1 MDNVKAQKLS
11 YIVNTVLLLM
21 VLGLWAFFYMCKA
34 RFLVYFSIPTTCV
47 YLVNYILIKTR
58 KLDIFVWLTYFW
70 IVLYMGVTTVCLG
83 FNMGFHL
90 YSMSLILVLFCT
102 DYMAYKLKAS
112 PTRVLLISIGIAL
125 VYICSTTVAIWNG
138 PIYETEKIYN
148 IVMLVSN
155 AITVFS
161 FIIIYTKILLNMV
174 ISSEKQLLHMALY
187 DNLTGLYNRHYM
199 MDSLKEQS
207 NYANS
212 WIAIMDIDNFKKIN
226 DVYGHNAGDYVLN
239 ELAKIL
245 TTVGEGCTIARW
257 GGEEFLILGSD
268 MSEDISV
275 LEQLRNK
282 VAEKPIVFEESPI
295 AVTVT
300 IGVSV
305 YNNFVSV
312 DKWIQDADQK
322 LYFGKNNGKNR
333 VVYSVD

>member
-1 MDNVKAQKLS
+1 
-11 YIVNTVLLLM
+11 
-21 VLGLWAFFYMCKA
+21 
-34 RFLVYFSIPTTCV
+34 
-47 YLVNYILIKTR
+47 
-58 KLDIFVWLTYFW
+58 
-70 IVLYMGVTTVCLG
+70 
-83 FNMGFHL
+83 
-90 YSMSLILVLFCT
+90 
-102 DYMAYKLKAS
+102 
-112 PTRVLLISIGIAL
+112 
-125 VYICSTTVAIWNG
+125 
-138 PIYETEKIYN
+138 
-148 IVMLVSN
+148 
-155 AITVFS
+155 
-161 FIIIYTKILLNMV
+161 
-174 ISSEKQLLHMALY
+174 MALY

-226 DVYGHNAGDYVLN
+226 DVYGHNAGDYVLK

-333 VVYSVD
+333 VVCSVD